1 MSDSANVSASAAA
14 NDEST
19 NSTPMPTNP
28 GGNGIAMAMTAAGGV
43 TSALAQL
50 SAGKTN
56 QAIARA
62 NASVAE
68 SKAEEATNAGEFAA
82 NKAIERGRQL
92 EGVQRAAFA
101 GQGVVAGAGTA
112 GLVQK
117 DTEQVSAVNAEMIKR
132 NAARE
137 ALGLT
142 TQAKTDI
149 MQGDAAAAQ
158 GRMGA
163 VSTLLNTGSQE
174 WLESD
179 PDYGGFR
186 GRGIN
191 FT

>member
-1 MSDSANVSASAAA
+1 MSDTANVDASASASTPAA
-14 NDEST
+14 NQGS
-19 NSTPMPTNP
+19 S
-28 GGNGIAMAMTAAGGV
+28 GNGIAMAMTAAGGV

-68 SKAEEATNAGEFAA
+68 AKSEEALNAGQFAA
-82 NKAIERGRQL
+82 NKAIERGRQV
-92 EGVQRAAFA
+92 EATQRAGFA

-117 DTEQVSAVNAEMIKR
+117 DTEQVSAVDAEMIRR
-132 NAARE
+132 NAQRE
-137 ALGLT
+137 ALGFT
-142 TQAKTDI
+142 SQAAADR

-163 VSTLLNTGSQE
+163 LSTLLNTGSQE

-179 PDYGGFR
+179 PNYGGFR